1 MSISFFKDPRLPI
14 AQNGLEDKV
23 TELNFSLLY
32 YHYPHWDKEDD
43 FQFFWEEEEDKT
55 RKNKKPKKIKTLFG
69 HTMRSN
75 TDQKAF
81 FPSDKLEGL
90 VKDQKAVV
98 EGLFP
103 SSSTCFDLE
112 VDGSMAIGLGISSVY
127 ETGICLH
134 HTYAVPYIPAT
145 AIKAVFRRYLEDEG
159 NESLVSSWLGF
170 SDEETKNAAKG
181 KITFF
186 DAFPTEVELAPDI
199 INSHYPKW
207 YSDGKTPPADWQSPV
222 PVFFMSL
229 KNAKFQIAFA
239 LKEDSKEDLEEI
251 KTKLTQ
257 ALQNHGLGAKT
268 AVGYGFFK

>member
-1 MSISFFKDPRLPI
+1 MSISFFKDQRLPI
-14 AQNGLEDKV
+14 AQNGLKHKV

-32 YHYPHWDKEDD
+32 YHYPYWDSNNG
-43 FQFFWEEEEDKT
+43 FQFFWGGKDE
-55 RKNKKPKKIKTLFG
+55 PKKLFG
-69 HTMRSN
+69 HAMRSN
-75 TDQKAF
+75 TDQNAF
-81 FPSDKLEGL
+81 FPSAKLKDL
-90 VKDQKAVV
+90 VKDQKDIV

-103 SSSTCFDLE
+103 NSSSCFDLK

-127 ETGICLH
+127 EAGICLH

-186 DAFPTEVELAPDI
+186 DAFPSTVELAPDI

-229 KNAKFQIAFA
+229 KNAKFQFAFA

-268 AVGYGFFK
+268 AVGYGFFEE